1 MVKARGARH
10 GTEITTNK
18 MIIGGSMKPFI
29 RLFTVFAIVAC
40 SGTSC
45 GGPFPLIESDHIS
58 VRECRLVGKYPGP
71 SGYSSWGP
79 PPVLGDFKYQTAL
92 KAKEAGAT
100 HIFWGEEKTGIIGTT
115 VIGYAFDC
123 TGVEMQKWAW

>member
-1 MVKARGARH
+1 
-10 GTEITTNK
+10 
-18 MIIGGSMKPFI
+18 MILGGSVNSCI
-29 RLFTVFAIVAC
+29 RLFTVFAIFAC
-40 SGTSC
+40 AGISC
-45 GGPFPLIESDHIS
+45 ARPLPLTETDYIS

-71 SGYSSWGP
+71 SGYSAWGP

-100 HIFWGEEKTGIIGTT
+100 HIFWGEEKTDIIGTT

-123 TGVEMQKWAW
+123 TGVKMQEWSW